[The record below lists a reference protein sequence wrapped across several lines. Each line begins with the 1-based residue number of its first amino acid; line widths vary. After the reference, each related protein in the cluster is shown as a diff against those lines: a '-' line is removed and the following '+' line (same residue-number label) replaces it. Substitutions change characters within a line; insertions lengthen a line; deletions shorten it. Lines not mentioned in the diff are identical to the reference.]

1 VRNLEPDLAGQ
12 IDVAR
17 VAEIWRRAR
26 YASFAYVILLLALG
40 AGTQLGAERPGALA
54 VLVLAFLWNAVY
66 RWRKIHSTKPPAE
79 PDRAAVWLRSFRMHA
94 ISAGLAWGLFTCY
107 LQIAYRG
114 QFLQLVTLLILAGI
128 CCVALGTLAGDRKL
142 TIAYVFAVAGP
153 TLIGTASAGDG
164 EAMVLV
170 GFICVFLIALFN
182 QLVAIDEWFV
192 RATIDGL
199 QRDRARREAED
210 AARVKSEFLA
220 NMSHEIRTPMNG
232 VMGMT
237 DLLLRTQLSRE
248 QRELAGTVKHSAE
261 SLLDILN
268 DILDFSKM
276 SAGKLEFAEEDFRLR
291 HTIEDV
297 FDLLAARALE
307 KGLDLGYTISPA
319 VPEWLRGDEGR
330 LRQVLMNLVSNAIK
344 FSGSGKWPNGGDVT
358 VDVALHCETGT
369 TATLLF
375 AVEDQGAGIPADMV
389 NRLFQPFT
397 QADSSATRRF
407 GGTGLGLA
415 ICKQLVTA
423 MQGDIRVERPAAG
436 GSRFLFD
443 VTLKLSEESHTMTHS
458 SCARTAVIIDTPRSG
473 RTLEQL
479 LDSHNVKSSFLTCIE
494 YEALSKA
501 ECDIV
506 FICGQADLRRL
517 RASLPPSQ
525 PPIIVVYNKG
535 EIVDP
540 DYAATVARPVRA
552 NAVRDAL
559 AALSMAGGSR
569 GLASDEE
576 AARLRGHILI
586 AEDNAVNQT
595 LALRLVESMGLTA
608 DLAIDGQ
615 AAIAAFE
622 SRHYDL
628 ILMDCQMPGLDG
640 YEATRR
646 LRALP
651 GGASIPVVAMT
662 ANAMK
667 GDRDRC
673 IAAGMNDYL
682 SKPVRADRMR
692 EVLSAYLGASTQAVP
707 PTRNDSEINRP
718 VRPQESL

>member
-1 VRNLEPDLAGQ
+1 VRQLDQSLAGE

-26 YASFAYVILLLALG
+26 YASFSYVVLLAALG
-40 AGTQLGAERPGALA
+40 AGTQLGADRPIAFAALMA
-54 VLVLAFLWNAVY
+54 AFLANALY
-66 RWRKIHSTKPPAE
+66 RWRKIHGSAPPAD
-79 PDRAAVWLRSFRMHA
+79 PYGARAWLRAYRMHA
-94 ISAGLAWGLFTCY
+94 VSAGLVWGLFTCY

-142 TIAYVFAVAGP
+142 TMFYITAVAGP
-153 TLIGTASAGDG
+153 TLLGTASAGDG

-170 GFICVFLIALFN
+170 GFIVVFLVAVFN
-182 QLVAIDEWFV
+182 QLAAIDEWFV

-199 QRDRARREAED
+199 QRDRARRDAED

-248 QRELAGTVKHSAE
+248 QKELALTVQRSAE
-261 SLLDILN
+261 SLLEILN

-276 SAGKLEFAEEDFRLR
+276 SAGKLEFAEADFRLR

-319 VPEWLRGDEGR
+319 VPEWVRGDEGR
-330 LRQVLMNLVSNAIK
+330 LRQVVMNLVSNAIK
-344 FSGSGKWPNGGDVT
+344 FSVGGKWPNGGDVT
-358 VDVALHCETGT
+358 VDVALHREDEKQL
-369 TATLLF
+369 TLSF
-375 AVEDQGAGIPADMV
+375 AVEDQGVGIPADMV
-389 NRLFQPFT
+389 GQLFQPFT

-415 ICKQLVTA
+415 ICKQLVEA
-423 MQGDIRVERPAAG
+423 MHGHIRVDRSAAK

-443 VTLKLSEESHTMTHS
+443 VSLGRCEEPHTLTLPSRP
-458 SCARTAVIIDTPRSG
+458 RTAVVIDTLRSG

-479 LDSHNVKSSFLTCIE
+479 LARHNVKCSFLTCIE
-494 YEALSKA
+494 YEALSET
-501 ECDIV
+501 ECDMV
-506 FICGQADLRRL
+506 FICGQADLPRL
-517 RASLPPSQ
+517 SESLPPSR

-540 DYAATVARPVRA
+540 VFAATVARPVRA
-552 NAVRDAL
+552 NAVSDAL
-559 AALSMAGGSR
+559 AALSLVNRRGGPAAG
-569 GLASDEE
+569 AEPK
-576 AARLRGHILI
+576 RLTGHILI
-586 AEDNAVNQT
+586 AEDNPVNQT
-595 LALRLVESMGLTA
+595 LALRLVEAMGLTA
-608 DLAIDGQ
+608 DLAADGE
-615 AAIAAFE
+615 AALAAFGK
-622 SRHYDL
+622 RNYDL

-640 YEATRR
+640 YDATRR
-646 LRALP
+646 VRAMP
-651 GGASIPVVAMT
+651 GGATVPVVAMT

-673 IAAGMNDYL
+673 LAAGMNEYL
-682 SKPVRADRMR
+682 SKPVRADRLR
-692 EVLSAYLGASTQAVP
+692 EILS
-707 PTRNDSEINRP
+707 RFP
-718 VRPQESL
+718 VSADQ